1 MKEFVW
7 VVSIICIL
15 LVCVAVLLKYLSEN
29 KKYKSSSYGNKVK
42 KGFWKIIFN
51 QGARGE
57 YRTSQLID
65 KAPFKNKMLFNCYI
79 PTGLVIKQ
87 K

>member
-29 KKYKSSSYGNKVK
+29 IKVPVMENKVK
-42 KGFWKIIFN
+42 KVFGK
-51 QGARGE
+51 
-57 YRTSQLID
+57 
-65 KAPFKNKMLFNCYI
+65 
-79 PTGLVIKQ
+79 
-87 K
+87 

>member
-29 KKYKSSSYGNKVK
+29 KKYKNSSYGK
-42 KGFWKIIFN
+42 
-51 QGARGE
+51 Q
-57 YRTSQLID
+57 SQ
-65 KAPFKNKMLFNCYI
+65 KSF
-79 PTGLVIKQ
+79 
-87 K
+87 